1 MTTDKSQ
8 YVWKKVHS
16 LTGIVPLG
24 LYLCMH
30 LFLNSFVLFGKGS
43 FIDGIALLHRMPY
56 LPVLEWG
63 MIYIPLAIHV
73 VLGTIMIFEARYN
86 TLRYGY
92 SRNWWFWF
100 QRMSAVLVLAFI
112 AWHVYTT
119 RVQLMLGNIEVGGFY
134 ELLQAQMQDP
144 LWLAFYIVGISAAAL
159 HFGNGLWGF
168 LVSWGLLTSR
178 RSQRAFAG
186 VCIAFG
192 ALVLAGF
199 VNVAYHYSSGRSEG
213 GILPLV
219 EGEAVHADRAPATT
233 VEILD

>member
-1 MTTDKSQ
+1 MTTEKSQ
-8 YVWKKVHS
+8 YVWRKVHS

-24 LYLCMH
+24 MYLCMH

-43 FIDGIALLHRMPY
+43 FVDGIALLHRMPY

-73 VLGTIMIFEARYN
+73 VLGTIMILEARYN
-86 TLRYGY
+86 TVRYGY
-92 SRNWWFWF
+92 SRNWWFLF
-100 QRMSAVLVLAFI
+100 QRVSAVLVLAFI
-112 AWHVYTT
+112 VWHVYTT
-119 RVQLMLGNIEVGGFY
+119 RVQLMLGTVEVEGFY
-134 ELLQAQMQDP
+134 ALLQEQFQHP
-144 LWLAFYIVGISAAAL
+144 VWLAFYIVGISAAAL

-178 RSQRAFAG
+178 KSQRAFAG
-186 VCIAFG
+186 VCLAFG

-199 VNVAYHYSSGRSEG
+199 VNVAYHYSSGKGEG

-219 EGEAVHADRAPATT
+219 EGEAVHAGPAPVST